1 MRPLKFHPILKQT
14 LWGGERIIPYKELAS
29 GLSRVGESWE
39 LSGMPGSESVVAE
52 GPWAGSTLSELIGRF
67 GAELLGKANYARF
80 GQEFPL
86 LVKFIDAR
94 EDLSIQVHPDDEL
107 ARKRH
112 GKSGKCEMWY
122 VLEAEPG
129 ASLLTGFSRPIAPAE
144 YERRVADNTLTD
156 VLNRQAIAS
165 GDVFYLHSRLLE
177 RAAKLDDE
185 HGGGSLTALPIIE
198 TQAGDVSAY
207 IPTNVISITD
217 GQIFLE
223 SELFFAG
230 QRPAVNVGLSVSRV
244 GGAAQTKAMK
254 KAAGSIRIDLAQYR
268 EMEVF
273 TQFSSD
279 LDESTKK
286 QLAHG
291 KALMELLKQP
301 LGHPMSMA
309 EQVITLVAANAH
321 VFSDLEAAQV
331 KPFQKEMLA
340 DFNMNHTDIINQLE
354 TTKSL
359 SDDIKDS
366 IVKAAE
372 SFKAVKMPKS
382 VESETMTE

>member
-156 VLNRQAIAS
+156 VLNRQAIAP
-165 GDVFYLHSRLLE
+165 GDVFYLPAGRVHSIGKGSFIVEIQQSSDITYRIYDFDRRDAAGNTRELHTELAREAIDFESSENSRITYAPENNQEVRLVTTPYFTTSLYTLTA
-177 RAAKLDDE
+177 RTRCDWSATDSFVAIILLQ
-185 HGGGSLTALPIIE
+185 GSGSLTDNE
-198 TQAGDVSAY
+198 G
-207 IPTNVISITD
+207 N
-217 GQIFLE
+217 
-223 SELFFAG
+223 
-230 QRPAVNVGLSVSRV
+230 
-244 GGAAQTKAMK
+244 
-254 KAAGSIRIDLAQYR
+254 RIDIRQGETWLLPAS
-268 EMEVF
+268 
-273 TQFSSD
+273 TQWIEITPHTAT
-279 LDESTKK
+279 LR
-286 QLAHG
+286 
-291 KALMELLKQP
+291 LLT
-301 LGHPMSMA
+301 SR
-309 EQVITLVAANAH
+309 I
-321 VFSDLEAAQV
+321 
-331 KPFQKEMLA
+331 
-340 DFNMNHTDIINQLE
+340 
-354 TTKSL
+354 
-359 SDDIKDS
+359 
-366 IVKAAE
+366 
-372 SFKAVKMPKS
+372 
-382 VESETMTE
+382 

>member
-165 GDVFYLHSRLLE
+165 GDVFYLPAGRVHSIGKGPSSSRSSKVRTSPTGSTISTGGMQRAIPGVAYRIGTRSDRFRIFRKQPHNVRSGEQSGSPACHHALLYYVAIYPDRTNTLRLVGNGLFRGNSSASGE
-177 RAAKLDDE
+177 WFIDRQRRQ
-185 HGGGSLTALPIIE
+185 SNRCP
-198 TQAGDVSAY
+198 AGRNLVVARIDAMDRNHSAY
-207 IPTNVISITD
+207 SAPAPTD
-217 GQIFLE
+217 K
-223 SELFFAG
+223 
-230 QRPAVNVGLSVSRV
+230 P
-244 GGAAQTKAMK
+244 
-254 KAAGSIRIDLAQYR
+254 
-268 EMEVF
+268 
-273 TQFSSD
+273 
-279 LDESTKK
+279 
-286 QLAHG
+286 
-291 KALMELLKQP
+291 
-301 LGHPMSMA
+301 
-309 EQVITLVAANAH
+309 
-321 VFSDLEAAQV
+321 DLEN
-331 KPFQKEMLA
+331 PE
-340 DFNMNHTDIINQLE
+340 
-354 TTKSL
+354 
-359 SDDIKDS
+359 
-366 IVKAAE
+366 
-372 SFKAVKMPKS
+372 FK
-382 VESETMTE
+382 

>member
-29 GLSRVGESWE
+29 ELSRVGESWE

-52 GPWAGSTLSELIGRF
+52 GPWTGSTLPELIGRF

-165 GDVFYLHSRLLE
+165 GDVFYLPAGRVHSIGKGSFIVEIQQSSDITYRIYDFDRRDAAGNSRELHTELAREAIDFESSENSRITYAPENNQEVRLVTTPYFTTSLYTLTA
-177 RAAKLDDE
+177 RTHCDWSATDSFVAIVLLQ
-185 HGGGSLTALPIIE
+185 GSGSLTDNE
-198 TQAGDVSAY
+198 G
-207 IPTNVISITD
+207 N
-217 GQIFLE
+217 
-223 SELFFAG
+223 
-230 QRPAVNVGLSVSRV
+230 
-244 GGAAQTKAMK
+244 
-254 KAAGSIRIDLAQYR
+254 RIDVRQGETWLLPAS
-268 EMEVF
+268 
-273 TQFSSD
+273 TQWTEITPHTAP
-279 LDESTKK
+279 LR
-286 QLAHG
+286 
-291 KALMELLKQP
+291 LLT
-301 LGHPMSMA
+301 SR
-309 EQVITLVAANAH
+309 I
-321 VFSDLEAAQV
+321 
-331 KPFQKEMLA
+331 
-340 DFNMNHTDIINQLE
+340 
-354 TTKSL
+354 
-359 SDDIKDS
+359 
-366 IVKAAE
+366 
-372 SFKAVKMPKS
+372 
-382 VESETMTE
+382 

>member
-165 GDVFYLHSRLLE
+165 GDVFYLPAGRVHSIGKGSFIVEIQQSSDITYRIYDFDRRDAAGNSRELHTELAREAIDFESSENSRITYAPENNQEVRLVTTPYFTTSLYTLTA
-177 RAAKLDDE
+177 RTRCDWSATDSFVAIVLLQ
-185 HGGGSLTALPIIE
+185 GSGSLTDNE
-198 TQAGDVSAY
+198 G
-207 IPTNVISITD
+207 N
-217 GQIFLE
+217 
-223 SELFFAG
+223 
-230 QRPAVNVGLSVSRV
+230 
-244 GGAAQTKAMK
+244 
-254 KAAGSIRIDLAQYR
+254 RIDIRQGETWLLPAS
-268 EMEVF
+268 
-273 TQFSSD
+273 TQWIEITPHTAT
-279 LDESTKK
+279 LR
-286 QLAHG
+286 
-291 KALMELLKQP
+291 LLT
-301 LGHPMSMA
+301 SR
-309 EQVITLVAANAH
+309 I
-321 VFSDLEAAQV
+321 
-331 KPFQKEMLA
+331 
-340 DFNMNHTDIINQLE
+340 
-354 TTKSL
+354 
-359 SDDIKDS
+359 
-366 IVKAAE
+366 
-372 SFKAVKMPKS
+372 
-382 VESETMTE
+382 

>member
-165 GDVFYLHSRLLE
+165 GDVFYLPAGRVHSIGKGSFIVEIQQSSDITYRIYDFDRRDAAGNSRELHTELAREAIDFESSENSRITYAPENNQEVRLVTTPYFTTSLYTLTA
-177 RAAKLDDE
+177 RTRCDWSATDSFVAIVLLQ
-185 HGGGSLTALPIIE
+185 GSGSLTDNE
-198 TQAGDVSAY
+198 G
-207 IPTNVISITD
+207 N
-217 GQIFLE
+217 
-223 SELFFAG
+223 
-230 QRPAVNVGLSVSRV
+230 
-244 GGAAQTKAMK
+244 
-254 KAAGSIRIDLAQYR
+254 RIDVRQGETWLLPAS
-268 EMEVF
+268 
-273 TQFSSD
+273 TQWTEIIPHTAP
-279 LDESTKK
+279 LR
-286 QLAHG
+286 
-291 KALMELLKQP
+291 LLT
-301 LGHPMSMA
+301 SR
-309 EQVITLVAANAH
+309 I
-321 VFSDLEAAQV
+321 
-331 KPFQKEMLA
+331 
-340 DFNMNHTDIINQLE
+340 
-354 TTKSL
+354 
-359 SDDIKDS
+359 
-366 IVKAAE
+366 
-372 SFKAVKMPKS
+372 
-382 VESETMTE
+382 

>member
-165 GDVFYLHSRLLE
+165 GDVFYLPAGRVHSIGKGSFIVEIQQSSDITYRIYDFDRRDAAGNSRELHTELAREAIDFESSENSRITYAPENNQEVRLVTTPYFTTSLYTLTA
-177 RAAKLDDE
+177 RTRCDWSATDSFVAIVLLQ
-185 HGGGSLTALPIIE
+185 GSGSLTDNE
-198 TQAGDVSAY
+198 G
-207 IPTNVISITD
+207 N
-217 GQIFLE
+217 
-223 SELFFAG
+223 
-230 QRPAVNVGLSVSRV
+230 
-244 GGAAQTKAMK
+244 
-254 KAAGSIRIDLAQYR
+254 RIDVRQGETWLLPAS
-268 EMEVF
+268 
-273 TQFSSD
+273 TQWTEITPYTAP
-279 LDESTKK
+279 LR
-286 QLAHG
+286 
-291 KALMELLKQP
+291 LLT
-301 LGHPMSMA
+301 SR
-309 EQVITLVAANAH
+309 I
-321 VFSDLEAAQV
+321 
-331 KPFQKEMLA
+331 
-340 DFNMNHTDIINQLE
+340 
-354 TTKSL
+354 
-359 SDDIKDS
+359 
-366 IVKAAE
+366 
-372 SFKAVKMPKS
+372 
-382 VESETMTE
+382 

>member
-29 GLSRVGESWE
+29 ELSRVGESWE

-165 GDVFYLHSRLLE
+165 GDVFYLPAGRVHSIGKGSFIVEIQQSSDITYRIYDFDRRDAAGNSRELHTELAREAIDFESSENSRITYAPENNQEVRLVTTPYFTTSLYTLTA
-177 RAAKLDDE
+177 RTRCDWSATDSFVAIVLLQ
-185 HGGGSLTALPIIE
+185 GSGSLTDNE
-198 TQAGDVSAY
+198 G
-207 IPTNVISITD
+207 N
-217 GQIFLE
+217 
-223 SELFFAG
+223 
-230 QRPAVNVGLSVSRV
+230 
-244 GGAAQTKAMK
+244 
-254 KAAGSIRIDLAQYR
+254 RIDVRQGETWLLPAS
-268 EMEVF
+268 
-273 TQFSSD
+273 TQWT
-279 LDESTKK
+279 EIPPPT
-286 QLAHG
+286 APVR
-291 KALMELLKQP
+291 LLT
-301 LGHPMSMA
+301 SR
-309 EQVITLVAANAH
+309 I
-321 VFSDLEAAQV
+321 
-331 KPFQKEMLA
+331 
-340 DFNMNHTDIINQLE
+340 
-354 TTKSL
+354 
-359 SDDIKDS
+359 
-366 IVKAAE
+366 
-372 SFKAVKMPKS
+372 
-382 VESETMTE
+382 

>member
-165 GDVFYLHSRLLE
+165 GDVFYLPAGRVHSIGKGSFIVEIQQSSDITYRIYDFDRRDAAGNSRELHTELAREAIDFESSENSRITYAPENNQEVRLVTTPYFTTSLYTLTA
-177 RAAKLDDE
+177 RTRCDWSATDSFVAIVLLQ
-185 HGGGSLTALPIIE
+185 GSGSLTDNE
-198 TQAGDVSAY
+198 G
-207 IPTNVISITD
+207 N
-217 GQIFLE
+217 
-223 SELFFAG
+223 
-230 QRPAVNVGLSVSRV
+230 
-244 GGAAQTKAMK
+244 
-254 KAAGSIRIDLAQYR
+254 RIDVRQGETWLLPAS
-268 EMEVF
+268 
-273 TQFSSD
+273 TQWIEITPHTAT
-279 LDESTKK
+279 LR
-286 QLAHG
+286 
-291 KALMELLKQP
+291 LLT
-301 LGHPMSMA
+301 SR
-309 EQVITLVAANAH
+309 I
-321 VFSDLEAAQV
+321 
-331 KPFQKEMLA
+331 
-340 DFNMNHTDIINQLE
+340 
-354 TTKSL
+354 
-359 SDDIKDS
+359 
-366 IVKAAE
+366 
-372 SFKAVKMPKS
+372 
-382 VESETMTE
+382 

>member
-29 GLSRVGESWE
+29 ELSRVGESWE

-52 GPWAGSTLSELIGRF
+52 GPWTGSTLPELIGRF

-165 GDVFYLHSRLLE
+165 GDVFYLPAGRVHSIGKGSFIVEIQQSSDITYRIYDFDRRDAAGNSRELHTELAREAIDFESSENSRITYAPENNQEVRLV
-177 RAAKLDDE
+177 
-185 HGGGSLTALPIIE
+185 TNALLYYVAIYPDRTNTLRLVGNGLFRGNSSASGEWFIDR
-198 TQAGDVSAY
+198 QRRQSNRCPAGRNLVVARIDAMDRNHSAY
-207 IPTNVISITD
+207 SAPAPTD
-217 GQIFLE
+217 K
-223 SELFFAG
+223 
-230 QRPAVNVGLSVSRV
+230 P
-244 GGAAQTKAMK
+244 
-254 KAAGSIRIDLAQYR
+254 
-268 EMEVF
+268 
-273 TQFSSD
+273 
-279 LDESTKK
+279 
-286 QLAHG
+286 
-291 KALMELLKQP
+291 
-301 LGHPMSMA
+301 
-309 EQVITLVAANAH
+309 
-321 VFSDLEAAQV
+321 DLEN
-331 KPFQKEMLA
+331 PE
-340 DFNMNHTDIINQLE
+340 
-354 TTKSL
+354 
-359 SDDIKDS
+359 
-366 IVKAAE
+366 
-372 SFKAVKMPKS
+372 FK
-382 VESETMTE
+382 

>member
-129 ASLLTGFSRPIAPAE
+129 ASLLTGFSHPIDPAE

-156 VLNRQAIAS
+156 VLSRQAIAS
-165 GDVFYLHSRLLE
+165 GDVFYLPAGRVHSIGKGSFIVEIQQSSDITYRIYDFDRRDAAGNPRELHTELAREAIDFESSENSRITYAPENNQEVRLVTTPYFTTSLYTLTA
-177 RAAKLDDE
+177 RTRCDWSATDSFVAIILLQ
-185 HGGGSLTALPIIE
+185 GSGSLTDNE
-198 TQAGDVSAY
+198 G
-207 IPTNVISITD
+207 N
-217 GQIFLE
+217 
-223 SELFFAG
+223 
-230 QRPAVNVGLSVSRV
+230 
-244 GGAAQTKAMK
+244 
-254 KAAGSIRIDLAQYR
+254 RIDIRQGETWLLPAS
-268 EMEVF
+268 
-273 TQFSSD
+273 TQWIEITPHTAT
-279 LDESTKK
+279 LR
-286 QLAHG
+286 
-291 KALMELLKQP
+291 LLT
-301 LGHPMSMA
+301 SR
-309 EQVITLVAANAH
+309 I
-321 VFSDLEAAQV
+321 
-331 KPFQKEMLA
+331 
-340 DFNMNHTDIINQLE
+340 
-354 TTKSL
+354 
-359 SDDIKDS
+359 
-366 IVKAAE
+366 
-372 SFKAVKMPKS
+372 
-382 VESETMTE
+382 

>member
-29 GLSRVGESWE
+29 ELSRVGESWE

-52 GPWAGSTLSELIGRF
+52 GPWTGSTLPELIGRF

-165 GDVFYLHSRLLE
+165 GDVFYLPAGRVHSIGKGSFIVEIQQSKKGGRITPAAAALGTLLKLKPVLQIQGE
-177 RAAKLDDE
+177 KLD
-185 HGGGSLTALPIIE
+185 SFAKARTVK
-198 TQAGDVSAY
+198 QAKKMMIDAMRNDFDHRFNDPEGKNMYLEMAY
-207 IPTNVISITD
+207 THN
-217 GQIFLE
+217 LE
-223 SELFFAG
+223 DAEAFKKEVEAEFPGMEIVLNPLS
-230 QRPAVNVGLSVSRV
+230 LSVSCHI
-244 GGAAQTKAMK
+244 GPGALAVACSK
-254 KAAGSIRIDLAQYR
+254 KIP
-268 EMEVF
+268 
-273 TQFSSD
+273 
-279 LDESTKK
+279 
-286 QLAHG
+286 
-291 KALMELLKQP
+291 ELL
-301 LGHPMSMA
+301 
-309 EQVITLVAANAH
+309 E
-321 VFSDLEAAQV
+321 
-331 KPFQKEMLA
+331 
-340 DFNMNHTDIINQLE
+340 
-354 TTKSL
+354 
-359 SDDIKDS
+359 
-366 IVKAAE
+366 
-372 SFKAVKMPKS
+372 
-382 VESETMTE
+382 

>member
-144 YERRVADNTLTD
+144 YERRVADNTLPD

-165 GDVFYLHSRLLE
+165 GDVFYLPAGRVHSIGKGSFIVEIQQSSDITYRIYDFDRRDAAGNSRELHTELAREAIDFESSENSRITYAPENNQEVRLVTTPYFTTSLYTLTA
-177 RAAKLDDE
+177 RTRCDWSATDSFVAIVLLQ
-185 HGGGSLTALPIIE
+185 GSGSLTDNE
-198 TQAGDVSAY
+198 G
-207 IPTNVISITD
+207 N
-217 GQIFLE
+217 
-223 SELFFAG
+223 
-230 QRPAVNVGLSVSRV
+230 
-244 GGAAQTKAMK
+244 
-254 KAAGSIRIDLAQYR
+254 RIDVRQG
-268 EMEVF
+268 E
-273 TQFSSD
+273 TW
-279 LDESTKK
+279 
-286 QLAHG
+286 
-291 KALMELLKQP
+291 LLPASPQWTEITPHTAP
-301 LGHPMSMA
+301 LRLLTSR
-309 EQVITLVAANAH
+309 I
-321 VFSDLEAAQV
+321 
-331 KPFQKEMLA
+331 
-340 DFNMNHTDIINQLE
+340 
-354 TTKSL
+354 
-359 SDDIKDS
+359 
-366 IVKAAE
+366 
-372 SFKAVKMPKS
+372 
-382 VESETMTE
+382 